1 MKIELNKK
9 ERTNNDR
16 YKFLL
21 LRRFFIS
28 NSNCNN
34 NNFNKEVMM
43 IVYGKTPK
51 EWRKEIGLKS
61 LYYRAEIVIFLI
73 GFILGSVIF

>member
-1 MKIELNKK
+1 M
-9 ERTNNDR
+9 
-16 YKFLL
+16 
-21 LRRFFIS
+21 
-28 NSNCNN
+28 
-34 NNFNKEVMM
+34 
-43 IVYGKTPK
+43 VYGKTPK